1 MCLMSYPFLVF
12 SELRLELIVRSV
24 DIGGTVYHQFKLSF
38 LNSEETNQ
46 LVVNYYYSMD
56 TML

>member
-1 MCLMSYPFLVF
+1 MSYPFLVF